1 MRGATHIAIAAALAL
16 GAVAA
21 RAANP
26 PSALDLPP
34 NSNVIPAPVDIV
46 PGAAPPRAP
55 ERPSEPNGNPLW
67 SIPLSNLNA
76 TRERPLFSPSRR
88 ATPPAVAAP
97 ISAPPPPPPPSAPE
111 QPTLVLVGA
120 IVSETEGF
128 AVFLDQA
135 SNSVV
140 RLRVGQDHEGW
151 VLRAVKGREATL
163 EKNQQTTTLA
173 LPAPGETPAGQQ
185 PMLSTI
191 PGMPGQKEPDL

>member
-1 MRGATHIAIAAALAL
+1 MRHATHIAIAAALAF
-16 GAVAA
+16 GAISAH
-21 RAANP
+21 AANP
-26 PSALDLPP
+26 PGALDLPP

-55 ERPSEPNGNPLW
+55 ERRSEPGGNPLW

-97 ISAPPPPPPPSAPE
+97 MAAPPPPPPPSAPE
-111 QPTLVLVGA
+111 QPMLTLVGA
-120 IVSETEGF
+120 IVGETEGF

-140 RLRVGQDHEGW
+140 RLRVGQDHDGW

-163 EKNQQTTTLA
+163 EKNQHSTTLA
-173 LPAPGETPAGQQ
+173 LPAPGDIGAAPPAGH
-185 PMLSTI
+185 L